1 MVKNHLS
8 DSELIQLGFEE
19 DTISGDLYRD
29 ETPVSKFE
37 IVCEPCKDLGMDT
50 EATHEWWN
58 VEMCFDC
65 YMEFN
70 E

>member
-8 DSELIQLGFEE
+8 DSELIQIGFEE
-19 DTISGDLYRD
+19 DTIAGDLYRD
-29 ETPVSKFE
+29 EKSQYE
-37 IVCEPCKDLGMDT
+37 IVCEPCRDLGMDT
-50 EATHEWWN
+50 EATHESWN

-65 YMEFN
+65 FQEFN